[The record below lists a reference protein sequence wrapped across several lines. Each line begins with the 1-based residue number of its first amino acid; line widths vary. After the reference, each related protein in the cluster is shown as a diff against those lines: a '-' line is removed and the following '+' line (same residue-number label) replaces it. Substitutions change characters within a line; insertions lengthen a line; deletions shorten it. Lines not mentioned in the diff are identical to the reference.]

1 MRVDRVCS
9 FLLAGALLLVSPVL
23 AQETGEIS
31 GRIIR
36 EDGLALAGVTVTVN
50 ESGLATLTQ
59 SDGSFSFRGVEPG
72 AYSVSFTLGD
82 NTTTAEGVQVEAGQT
97 ARVDQTVDWIVSL
110 AETITVFSASRR
122 QERIVDAPSAVSVV
136 SEVEI
141 QRQTSHSQVPKLI
154 EFTPGA
160 EVTQSGI
167 YDFNLNTRGF
177 NSSLNR
183 RVAVL
188 VDGRD
193 PSIPFLSSQDWSSAT
208 SLDDLES
215 VEMVRGPSAA
225 LYGANAS
232 SGVLNMTTKAPRNSQ
247 GGQVRLTAGELSTFN
262 TDLRWAGSLGTDW
275 FFKIIGGTRN
285 HDDWYVSRNGFA
297 EYSEPCPVP
306 QGSATNCLPQEA
318 VPLTR
323 EDDEITQFALRLDKY
338 FGETSFLTMEGGSVA
353 SEGPVVQTGIG
364 RVQLVEADRPWG
376 RLNYFHPR
384 WNVLA
389 VYNRRDAPMQT
400 ALSSG
405 TNLVLDSENYNV
417 EVQGNWEF
425 DEGNSLVVIG
435 GSFGSEEIDSLDP
448 KTGRQTLMFEPIE
461 ADMYALFGQI
471 DWGLGDSFRLVLAGR
486 YDDSDLHDAQF
497 SPKAA
502 LVYSI
507 NPKNTLRLT
516 YNEAFQV
523 PNYSEFFL
531 SANAA
536 PPADLSILN
545 QLICA
550 PFGLDCGL
558 GITPILALGNQSL
571 EVEDVTSVEIG
582 YSGILGADTLF
593 TLDYWIAESNNF
605 ITDLIPQLGTTL
617 GRVNPDFGP
626 WQAPPGIPAPIEAAV
641 RANAPPI
648 LSNNFDGSNIL
659 AAVSYTNFGEV
670 DTQGVDLGIV
680 SQFGHGWSVDF
691 TYSWFDFEV
700 KEDLPG
706 FENLLV
712 PNSPEN
718 KMAAGVSH
726 IADRWGFNISGRWVD
741 DFDWAVG
748 PFVGVVESYTTVDL
762 SGEFWINEQWR
773 LGLNVT
779 NLFDDEHYQS
789 FGGDLLGR
797 RALGNVTFRW

>member
-1 MRVDRVCS
+1 MAQS
-9 FLLAGALLLVSPVL
+9 TGAI
-23 AQETGEIS
+23 E
-31 GRIIR
+31 GRIVR
-36 EDGLALAGVTVTVN
+36 EDGLALGGVTVTVS
-50 ESGLATLTQ
+50 ESGLATLTH
-59 SDGSFSFRGVEPG
+59 SDGSYSFRDVEPG
-72 AYSVSFTLGD
+72 TYTLTFSLGD
-82 NTTTAEGVQVEAGQT
+82 NSISVSDVEVTAGET
-97 ARVDQTVDWIVSL
+97 ATVDQTVDWIVSM

-122 QERIVDAPSAVSVV
+122 QERIVDAPSAIAVV

-141 QRQTSHSQVPKLI
+141 QRQASHSQIPKLI

-167 YDFNLNTRGF
+167 YDYNLNTRGF

-193 PSIPFLSSQDWSSAT
+193 PSIPFLASQDWSSAT
-208 SLDDLES
+208 ILDDLES
-215 VEMVRGPSAA
+215 VEMIRGPSAA

-232 SGVLNMTTKAPRNSQ
+232 SGVLNMTTRAPRNSQ

-262 TDLRWAGSLGTDW
+262 TDLRWAGSLSPDW
-275 FFKIIGGTRN
+275 YFKVIGGTRN
-285 HDDWYVSRNGFA
+285 HDDWYVSRNGAA
-297 EYSEPCPVP
+297 EYSVPCPVP
-306 QGSATNCLPQEA
+306 QGTATDCLPQEA
-318 VPLTR
+318 VPLSR
-323 EDDEITQFALRLDKY
+323 EDDAVTQFGLRLDKY
-338 FGETSFLTMEGGSVA
+338 FGETSFLTMEGGSVS

-389 VYNRRDAPMQT
+389 TYNNRDAPTQT

-405 TNLVLDSENYNV
+405 TNLVLDSANYNV
-417 EVQGNWEF
+417 EIQGNWEF
-425 DEGNSLVVIG
+425 DEGASLVVVG
-435 GSFGSEEIDSLDP
+435 ASFGNEEIDTLDP
-448 KTGRQTLMFEPIE
+448 KTGRQTLMFEPIDV
-461 ADMYALFGQI
+461 DMSAVFGQV

-486 YDDSDLHDAQF
+486 YDDSDLHDSQF

-502 LVYSI
+502 LVYAI
-507 NPKNTLRLT
+507 NRKNTLRFT
-516 YNEAFQV
+516 FNEAFQV

-558 GITPILALGNQSL
+558 GVTPILALGNANL
-571 EVEDVTSVEIG
+571 EIEEVRSYELG

-626 WQAPPGIPAPIEAAV
+626 WEAPPGIPAAIEAAV

-648 LSNNFDGSNIL
+648 LSNQFDGSNIL

-670 DTQGVDLGIV
+670 DTQGIDLGIT

-691 TYSWFDFEV
+691 TYSWFDYEV
-700 KEDLPG
+700 KEELPG

-712 PNSPEN
+712 PNTPEN
-718 KMAAGVSH
+718 KMSAGLSH
-726 IADRWGFNISGRWVD
+726 IAERWGASISGRWVD

-762 SGEFWINEQWR
+762 SGEFWINDQWR
-773 LGLNVT
+773 IGLNVT
-779 NLFDDEHYQS
+779 NLFDEDHYQS

-797 RALGNVTFRW
+797 RARGNVAFRW